1 MRSMH
6 IHSDDTNQVHTI
18 SGNQCSAW
26 IKQLA
31 LSQTYSSSPC
41 LHSVSVRSNDASQTH
56 LVQHYPLIA
65 LYYRLSQRLNGIHST
80 SLLAIDLDRFCL
92 FHNTIDLY
100 NLIAWVVLL
109 IRRSRSSEQASM
121 AFNLFSYIVQ
131 NIVMFQQI
139 LNQFPIMVKLICLCI

>member
-26 IKQLA
+26 IKQLS

-41 LHSVSVRSNDASQTH
+41 LHSVSVRPNDASQTH

-65 LYYRLSQRLNGIHST
+65 LYYRLSQRLDGIHST
-80 SLLAIDLDRFCL
+80 SPFCDWSRSIL
-92 FHNTIDLY
+92 PFSQYCWLVQSN
-100 NLIAWVVLL
+100 NVAVLL
-109 IRRSRSSEQASM
+109 IRRSRSSAQASM
-121 AFNLFSYIVQ
+121 AFNLFSVACPKYCRFSKYVT
-131 NIVMFQQI
+131 N
-139 LNQFPIMVKLICLCI
+139 FPSWYK